1 MHPWMHEWTIECKVG
16 VLTIWVSFRF
26 WRNLNIVLRKCIIS
40 WRRKGHETFGA
51 GRQNTAALGPPVIG
65 NRKGGVETLLIRP
78 RELVRAQGLHHY
90 VPTACL
96 TRALLIL
103 HVELVQHW
111 NQAIREDKSLL
122 KVSFF
127 LVNLHCVAWLL
138 IQLWNGHFHF
148 IWGCMETVSC
158 CKIYWLL
165 SECNLKEMKRERAT
179 QLEFGLLSWS
189 LGLWGSYH
197 VGSLLALH
205 WSHQGRSSTKNG
217 GWWAWASPCCH
228 LLVRWPGLCP

>member
-1 MHPWMHEWTIECKVG
+1 MHEWTIECKVG
-16 VLTIWVSFRF
+16 VLTFWVSFRF

-127 LVNLHCVAWLL
+127 FGKSSLCGLTVDPIMEQSFPLH
-138 IQLWNGHFHF
+138 
-148 IWGCMETVSC
+148 
-158 CKIYWLL
+158 
-165 SECNLKEMKRERAT
+165 
-179 QLEFGLLSWS
+179 
-189 LGLWGSYH
+189 LGLYGN
-197 VGSLLALH
+197 SLLLQDSLTAV
-205 WSHQGRSSTKNG
+205 GM
-217 GWWAWASPCCH
+217 
-228 LLVRWPGLCP
+228 